1 MGKYTFKGKAAVS
14 VAAIAALTL
23 TGCASVGGGGN
34 DSNGGGGDS
43 SASAQSGGVV
53 NIAETNKFSGAN
65 PGYTKTNLD
74 INGHVAEMT
83 REGFITVDPEQ
94 KIHPNEGFGT
104 YKKTSDDPLTVEY
117 TLKDP
122 QWSDGNKID
131 KADLMLWWSV
141 LSGYAND
148 ASEDGKAGK
157 DYFTIAGSTDILS
170 STDKPE
176 FSEDGKTMTVMWGK
190 QNADWEIAFDE
201 NYLMPAHVVAKKAGM
216 SEDELLKVLENQ
228 KKGDSK
234 NPQKQPEL
242 EKIGKA
248 WDTSFN
254 FTSTPD
260 DKDVLLSSGPYK
272 IDNVVENNSVTLKKN
287 ENYNGSMP
295 GKLDEITLRTI
306 GDATAQIQA
315 LRNGEVDIMQ
325 PNNVNKDT
333 MDQVKQIENVNV
345 QQGDQ
350 LAYDHVDLNFGSDTF
365 KDKETREA
373 FLKTIPRQQILD
385 QLIKPVKEDA
395 EVLNSQMFV
404 SSQGEP
410 YTKAVEKND
419 AKKLYG
425 DVDIDGAKKLLDGKT
440 PTVRILYN
448 NGNPQRVD
456 TFQLIK
462 ESAEK
467 AGFKVEDLGDPN
479 WSEKLADGDYDAS
492 LYGWVSPGVGTEM
505 LSQIFKTGGGGNYN
519 EYSNADVDKLVDEAR
534 ANLDE
539 SSRNDQIA
547 EVDKHTFEDA
557 YGLPLFQ
564 SVGYVATSDKI
575 AGVDKYQPNQTGV
588 FWNVSEWSR
597 K

>member
-14 VAAIAALTL
+14 LAAIAALTL
-23 TGCASVGGGGN
+23 TGCASVGGGD
-34 DSNGGGGDS
+34 DSKGGGDS
-43 SASAQSGGVV
+43 SAAGKDGGVV
-53 NIAETNKFSGAN
+53 TVAETNKFSGAN

-74 INGHVAEMT
+74 INGHVAAMT
-83 REGFITVDPEQ
+83 REGFANVDTEQ
-94 KIHPNEGFGT
+94 KLHPNEGFGT
-104 YKKTSDDPLTVEY
+104 YKKVSDDPLTVEY
-117 TLKDP
+117 ELKDT

-131 KADLMLWWSV
+131 KADMMLWWSE

-148 ASEDGKAGK
+148 ADEEGKTGK
-157 DYFTIAGSTDILS
+157 DYFSIAGSTDILHT
-170 STDKPE
+170 TDMPK
-176 FSEDGKTMTVMWGK
+176 FSEDGKKMTVTWGK
-190 QNADWEIAFDE
+190 PNADWEIAFDS
-201 NYLMPAHVVAKKAGM
+201 NSFMPAHVVAKKAGM

-228 KKGDSK
+228 KKGDPKS
-234 NPQKQPEL
+234 PQKQPEL

-248 WDTSFN
+248 WDTAFN

-260 DKDVLLSSGPYK
+260 DKDVLVSNGPYK
-272 IDNVVENNSVTLKKN
+272 IENVVENNSITLKKN
-287 ENYNGSMP
+287 ENYKGSMP

-333 MDQVKQIENVNV
+333 LDQVQQIENVNV
-345 QQGDQ
+345 QKGDQ
-350 LAYDHVDLNFGSDTF
+350 LAYDHLDLNFGSDTF
-365 KDKETREA
+365 KDKDVREA
-373 FLKTIPRQQILD
+373 FLKTVPRQKIVD
-385 QLIKPVKEDA
+385 QLIKPVKDDA
-395 EVLNSQMFV
+395 SVLNSQMYV

-410 YTKAVEKND
+410 YTKATEVNGAEKMY
-419 AKKLYG
+419 AEP
-425 DVDIDGAKKLLDGKT
+425 DIEGAKKLLGGKT
-440 PTVRILYN
+440 PTVRILFN
-448 NGNPQRVD
+448 NGNPQRTD

-467 AGFKVEDLGDPN
+467 AGFKVQDLGDPN
-479 WSEKLADGDYDAS
+479 WSEKLSDGDYDAS
-492 LYGWVSPGVGTEM
+492 LFGWVSPGVGTEM

-519 EYSNADVDKLVDEAR
+519 KYSNKDVDKLVDEAR
-534 ANLDE
+534 TNLDE
-539 SSRNDQIA
+539 SKRVDQIA
-547 EVDKHTFEDA
+547 EIDKHTFEDA

-575 AGVDKYQPNQTGV
+575 SGVDKYQPNQTGV

>member
-1 MGKYTFKGKAAVS
+1 MGNHTFKGKAVLS

-23 TGCASVGGGGN
+23 TGCASVGGGG
-34 DSNGGGGDS
+34 DDKASGDS
-43 SASAQSGGVV
+43 SAAGQDGGVV
-53 NIAETNKFSGAN
+53 TVAETNKFSGAN

-83 REGFITVDPEQ
+83 REGFTTVDPEQ

-131 KADLMLWWSV
+131 KADLMLWWSE

-148 ASEDGKAGK
+148 SSEDGKTGK
-157 DYFTIAGSTDILS
+157 DYFSIAGSTDILG
-170 STDKPE
+170 STEMPT
-176 FSEDGKTMTVMWGK
+176 FSEDGKTMTVTWGK

-201 NYLMPAHVVAKKAGM
+201 NSLMPAHVVAKKAGM

-234 NPQKQPEL
+234 SPQKQPEL

-260 DKDVLLSSGPYK
+260 DKDVLVANGPYT
-272 IDNVVENNSVTLKKN
+272 IDTVVENNSVTLKKN
-287 ENYNGSMP
+287 ENYKGEHQ

-350 LAYDHVDLNFGSDTF
+350 
-365 KDKETREA
+365 
-373 FLKTIPRQQILD
+373 
-385 QLIKPVKEDA
+385 
-395 EVLNSQMFV
+395 
-404 SSQGEP
+404 QG
-410 YTKAVEKND
+410 
-419 AKKLYG
+419 
-425 DVDIDGAKKLLDGKT
+425 
-440 PTVRILYN
+440 
-448 NGNPQRVD
+448 Q
-456 TFQLIK
+456 
-462 ESAEK
+462 
-467 AGFKVEDLGDPN
+467 
-479 WSEKLADGDYDAS
+479 
-492 LYGWVSPGVGTEM
+492 
-505 LSQIFKTGGGGNYN
+505 
-519 EYSNADVDKLVDEAR
+519 
-534 ANLDE
+534 
-539 SSRNDQIA
+539 
-547 EVDKHTFEDA
+547 
-557 YGLPLFQ
+557 
-564 SVGYVATSDKI
+564 
-575 AGVDKYQPNQTGV
+575 
-588 FWNVSEWSR
+588 
-597 K
+597 